1 MTVNRRASREAK
13 PKPKKKENL
22 FVCAIAI
29 FGIIAALYYLKT
41 RTAPPDRYETV
52 IEQPSQRLDAP
63 DSRPND
69 PISVSDKPPP
79 GKK

>member
-1 MTVNRRASREAK
+1 MPAKRREPTK
-13 PKPKKKENL
+13 KKKENL

-41 RTAPPDRYETV
+41 RTAPPDRYETT
-52 IEQPSQRLDAP
+52 IEQPAQRLDAP

-69 PISVSDKPPP
+69 PISVSDKLPP
-79 GKK
+79 KK